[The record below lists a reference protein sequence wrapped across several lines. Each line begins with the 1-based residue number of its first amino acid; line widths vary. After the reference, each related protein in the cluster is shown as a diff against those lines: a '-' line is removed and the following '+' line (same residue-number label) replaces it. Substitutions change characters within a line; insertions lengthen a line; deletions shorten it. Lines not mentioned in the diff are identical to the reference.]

1 MRREEEAAST
11 QRRLTRHTAQDGT
24 AQDGTAPAPAALPH
38 RLTSRVTLRSE
49 LDLSDPTSSPAKTR
63 HRQTRASS

>member
-1 MRREEEAAST
+1 MQREEEAAST

-24 AQDGTAPAPAALPH
+24 ARAPAALPH

-49 LDLSDPTSSPAKTR
+49 LDLSDPTSSSAKTR
-63 HRQTRASS
+63 HCQTRASS